1 LPKRIVGKRR
11 PDAKKEAQAMAG
23 IASLGGVGAGLS
35 QAQFQLQYQV
45 QVLKEQK
52 QVAESLGN
60 VALDLIR
67 QTLSGVPDT
76 VTVRH
81 DLDVSA

>member
-1 LPKRIVGKRR
+1 
-11 PDAKKEAQAMAG
+11 MAG
-23 IASLGGVGAGLS
+23 IASMGGVGAGLS
-35 QAQFQLQYQV
+35 QAQFQWQYQV

-60 VALDLIR
+60 VALELIR
-67 QTLSGVPDT
+67 EALSIVPGAE
-76 VTVRH
+76 TVRH

>member
-1 LPKRIVGKRR
+1 
-11 PDAKKEAQAMAG
+11 M
-23 IASLGGVGAGLS
+23 GGVGAGLS

-52 QVAESLGN
+52 QVTELLGN
-60 VALDLIR
+60 AALDLIR
-67 QTLSGVPDT
+67 TVLSAPDAE
-76 VTVRH
+76 TVRH